1 MGPLKTSTYK
11 VLFCKCF
18 FICKQIKDSNM
29 LFTAVPF
36 VYIFSFFGRFEE
48 RLPQYQSDKV
58 SQENFKRT
66 DLPGELQLAPLFA
79 FSSFPLIV
87 PGLTWQQA
95 SKKFVSLLVFLAFW
109 LLLEIAQPPL
119 LPVISFIPVIPPAQK
134 IKYYNKA
141 KPYNINNAQWKA
153 ISF

>member
-1 MGPLKTSTYK
+1 
-11 VLFCKCF
+11 
-18 FICKQIKDSNM
+18 M

-87 PGLTWQQA
+87 PGLT
-95 SKKFVSLLVFLAFW
+95 
-109 LLLEIAQPPL
+109 
-119 LPVISFIPVIPPAQK
+119 
-134 IKYYNKA
+134 
-141 KPYNINNAQWKA
+141 
-153 ISF
+153 